1 MAGSNENLACSGCKD
16 RPSQLA
22 KCDNDL
28 KRQAADVAVCRAAV
42 QARERLATAREL
54 YLRDQ
59 WQSNQISND
68 LNNCQ
73 QAEVGRPS
81 FSMP

>member
-1 MAGSNENLACSGCKD
+1 MKILHAGGCKD

-28 KRQAADVAVCRAAV
+28 RQAADVAACRAAV

-68 LNNCQ
+68 LNDCQ

>member
-1 MAGSNENLACSGCKD
+1 MQMAVKD
-16 RPSQLA
+16 PLSQLA
-22 KCDNDL
+22 KRNKYL
-28 KRQAADVAVCRAAV
+28 KRQAADVAARRAAV

-59 WQSNQISND
+59 WQSNQISKD
-68 LNNCQ
+68 LNDCQ

-81 FSMP
+81 FSLP